1 MRTGIFGGTFD
12 PVHLGHKHCLLTVIE
27 KVGLDRVI
35 IMPDR
40 IPPHKQSR
48 DIASPEDRVEMLR
61 LTFSDVPYAEISDM
75 ELKRE
80 GKSYSVITLRQLH
93 QEYPEEDL
101 CFIMGSDMLLCF
113 DKWYCWQ
120 EILTLCTLICVSRSD
135 EDTDKLEPF
144 AQKLRNEGGKV
155 IIVPVEPFE
164 VSSTEIRKTIAG
176 SGDCT
181 CYLDKNVIE
190 YIKKKNLYTRDAN
203 DR

>member
-12 PVHLGHKHCLLTVIE
+12 PVHLGHKHCLMTVME

-40 IPPHKQSR
+40 IPPHKQAR

-61 LTFSDVPYAEISDM
+61 LTFSDLQGAEISDM
-75 ELKRE
+75 ELRRE

-93 QEYPEEDL
+93 KELPEDEL

-135 EDTDKLEPF
+135 KDTEKLEPF
-144 AQKLRNEGGKV
+144 ADRLRASGGKI
-155 IIVPVEPFE
+155 IIVAVEPFE
-164 VSSTEIRKTIAG
+164 ISSTEIRRALSEG
-176 SGDCT
+176 LDCSS
-181 CYLDKNVIE
+181 YLDENVIG
-190 YIKKKNLYTRDAN
+190 YIKKKKLYTRDIN